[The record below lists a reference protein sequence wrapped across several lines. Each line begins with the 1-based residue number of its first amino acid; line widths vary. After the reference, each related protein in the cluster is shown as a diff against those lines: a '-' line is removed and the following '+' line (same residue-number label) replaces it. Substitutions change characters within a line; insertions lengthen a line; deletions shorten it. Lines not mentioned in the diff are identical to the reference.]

1 MFIGG
6 AYSSGVEHNEVAS
19 LLSSAQFSLSKQA
32 APGIAG
38 DAGLIR
44 ALLADVEHKQVEG
57 WKPTPQ
63 DARLVALDIA
73 CAVLEARMEELEDGT
88 VDAEAETV
96 SAARLHLLVAV
107 LHFYVMSAL
116 AQPDAGHPDRLQDAV
131 LAAHLSALAL
141 IGWAVKVVREELPVM
156 D

>member
-1 MFIGG
+1 M
-6 AYSSGVEHNEVAS
+6 EHTEVAS

-44 ALLADVEHKQVEG
+44 ALLTDVEHKQVEG
-57 WKPTPQ
+57 WRPTPL

-73 CAVLEARMEELEDGT
+73 CAILEARMEELEDGT
-88 VDAEAETV
+88 VDAQSESV

-107 LHFYVMSAL
+107 LHFYAMSAIV
-116 AQPDAGHPDRLQDAV
+116 QPDAVHPDRLHDAV
-131 LAAHLSALAL
+131 PAAHLSALAL
-141 IGWAVKVVREELPVM
+141 IGWAVKVIREELPVM
-156 D
+156 A